1 MGRADGMTGSPTIA
15 TVDHNAVLEQ
25 KITIST
31 VTAYWDETA
40 SVSA

>member
-1 MGRADGMTGSPTIA
+1 MMGSPTLA
-15 TVDHNAVLEQ
+15 TIDHNAVLEQ

-31 VTAYWDETA
+31 VTAYWDNTAGA